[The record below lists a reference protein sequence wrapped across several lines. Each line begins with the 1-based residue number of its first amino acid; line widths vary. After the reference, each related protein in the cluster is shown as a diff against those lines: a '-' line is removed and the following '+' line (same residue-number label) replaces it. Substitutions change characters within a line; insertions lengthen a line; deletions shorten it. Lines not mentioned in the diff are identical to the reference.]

1 MWYLGLWWGLAAEF
15 FFCFEHVMSD
25 QGKWLVLRIVGIS
38 QAERRRKA
46 FQMEETAVT
55 KKER

>member
-1 MWYLGLWWGLAAEF
+1 M
-15 FFCFEHVMSD
+15 
-25 QGKWLVLRIVGIS
+25 LRIVGIG

-55 KKER
+55 KEER